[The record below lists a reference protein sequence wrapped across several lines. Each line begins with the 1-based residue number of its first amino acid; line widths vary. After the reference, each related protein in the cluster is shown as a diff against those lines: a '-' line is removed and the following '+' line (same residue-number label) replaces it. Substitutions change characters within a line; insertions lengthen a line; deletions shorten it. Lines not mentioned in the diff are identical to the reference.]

1 MNISVQMT
9 KSANARYHGVS
20 VGSWVSL
27 DIEEYLR
34 GVVPVETD
42 PDAFPMEALKAQAI
56 AARTFALYLYNY
68 QPIQLTDSSSSA
80 QSYSAGYHKDLSDAA
95 ISSTHGVV
103 LGYSGKYILAQYC
116 RSNGGRTVGY
126 DNIPYLISQDD
137 PWTLL
142 SGAEKSGRGHGISQ
156 MGMKYA
162 AEHGINYYDI
172 LMFYYDNVR
181 LCYDY
186 DVSGTLSGSLK
197 DDYDRSEYWSDEDYE
212 TAHLD
217 FGTRTLKYVA
227 GSLLSGTDVQNVQ
240 TRLKFSG
247 YDPGFINGVYNS
259 ETEAAVRRFQKYAG
273 PYLGGLTYDG
283 IVGTNTK
290 KALRHPIID

>member
-42 PDAFPMEALKAQAI
+42 PDAFPMEALMVQAI
-56 AARTFALYLYNY
+56 ASRTFALYLYNY
-68 QPIQLTDSSSSA
+68 QPNQLTDSSSTA

-95 ISSTHGVV
+95 ISSTSGIV

-126 DNIPYLISQDD
+126 DNIPYMISQDD
-137 PWTLL
+137 PWTRA
-142 SGAEKSGRGHGISQ
+142 SGVAKSGHGHGISQ

-162 AEHGINYYDI
+162 AERGINYYQI

-186 DVSGTLSGSLK
+186 DVSDTLSGSLK
-197 DDYDRSEYWSDEDYE
+197 DDYDRSEYYNDEDYE

-217 FGTRTLKYVA
+217 FGTRTLKYVP
-227 GSLLSGTDVQNVQ
+227 GNLMSGTDVRNVQ
-240 TRLKFSG
+240 TRLEFSACG
-247 YDPGFINGVYNS
+247 PITINGIFDS
-259 ETEAAVRRFQKYAG
+259 TTEASVKKFQKYSG
-273 PYLGGLTYDG
+273 PFLGGLTYDG
-283 IVGTNTK
+283 IVGPNTK